1 VEAEPAT
8 AISAYSRSLLPY
20 SRSLLSRSLLRPT
33 QAISAEVAKYLVVK
47 FVSFVSY
54 EEEDSMYLVV
64 KFVSFVSYEEE
75 DSMHVSRCCKV
86 PSSQVRVRCVVK

>member
-1 VEAEPAT
+1 M
-8 AISAYSRSLLPY
+8 SAD
-20 SRSLLSRSLLRPT
+20 
-33 QAISAEVAKYLVVK
+33 VAK
-47 FVSFVSY
+47 
-54 EEEDSMYLVV
+54 YLVV